1 MPFSSMWIKDSLRGK
16 INLHKQDILK
26 INPAF
31 QKFVSNK
38 SFFFI
43 WTSEKTSKTY
53 QFDTMKHD
61 LKINQKVNIYII
73 YTEFFFTFKRA
84 VLIMS
89 ISQWEENLLLKLK
102 RKKQICIFKKK
113 PMFWLKIIVSK
124 ILRYVDQMRVI
135 FYHPASITKE
145 NWGKCIYLTWTVLFK
160 TITKNSSRYC
170 CHQ

>member
-1 MPFSSMWIKDSLRGK
+1 MNKQMPFSSMWIKDSLRGK

-43 WTSEKTSKTY
+43 WTFETTYQKGQVIYEIFLNFQILIIVFLQWPQLTWSRHSTSK
-53 QFDTMKHD
+53 FDTMKHD
-61 LKINQKVNIYII
+61 LKINQKHLYHIHRIY
-73 YTEFFFTFKRA
+73 FTFKRA

-102 RKKQICIFKKK
+102 RKKQICILKKTT
-113 PMFWLKIIVSK
+113 
-124 ILRYVDQMRVI
+124 
-135 FYHPASITKE
+135 H
-145 NWGKCIYLTWTVLFK
+145 VLA
-160 TITKNSSRYC
+160 KNNRI
-170 CHQ
+170 

>member
-16 INLHKQDILK
+16 INL
-26 INPAF
+26 AF

-43 WTSEKTSKTY
+43 WTSEKTYKTY

-73 YTEFFFTFKRA
+73 YTEFFFTGTFKRA

-102 RKKQICIFKKK
+102 RKKHICIFKKK
-113 PMFWLKIIVSK
+113 TMFWLKIIVSK

-135 FYHPASITKE
+135 FYHPATITKE